1 MKKKLSVFLVT
12 AMALTACFALTACDF
27 NKKAEAET
35 FVSIDINP
43 SIEFTLDK
51 NNKVLSVYGANED
64 GQVLLYGEEGIVGAD
79 IEVATAKVLELAKEL
94 GYVNENNTVVQTT
107 VSSDR
112 NGKDEA
118 VYNKINAQVE
128 ASAEKLSLSLKC
140 STETSYSLNRR
151 LEQLKAQYPDSAA
164 IQGLT
169 PSKLKL
175 VISAAENGEITIEA
189 AAEMNNAELIK
200 AISVSH
206 DKAEA
211 FATEAY
217 KQAKA
222 VASSAYDQAVGMAV
236 DGVYTAFYAKSVLQL
251 RHLDSCYLGAMYQSY
266 KMGSRALHAVA
277 DGLVFVEKVNEYTI
291 ENEEQITAVL
301 QAFGSDVT
309 ADDLKNSDGNIT
321 LNSIYAY
328 ADKTFKNSQAAADL
342 EEIKTKLNAALDTID
357 AELQAKIAEAAE
369 KYAPQIESI
378 TEGIDKIVNAL
389 PDSVKEIADTV
400 FADLTDMC
408 NNIAAIMQDG
418 KITSDEVRAIAKQ
431 MEVKA
436 GDTLAK
442 IEQDLDEDELAEIE
456 STKQELLK
464 KTASAKKQM
473 EEALTKAEA
482 DAKAKLE
489 EIKAN
494 RTNK

>member
-1 MKKKLSVFLVT
+1 M
-12 AMALTACFALTACDF
+12 
-27 NKKAEAET
+27 
-35 FVSIDINP
+35 
-43 SIEFTLDK
+43 
-51 NNKVLSVYGANED
+51 
-64 GQVLLYGEEGIVGAD
+64 
-79 IEVATAKVLELAKEL
+79 
-94 GYVNENNTVVQTT
+94 
-107 VSSDR
+107 
-112 NGKDEA
+112 
-118 VYNKINAQVE
+118 
-128 ASAEKLSLSLKC
+128 LSLS
-140 STETSYSLNRR
+140 R
-151 LEQLKAQYPDSAA
+151 QYPF
-164 IQGLT
+164 LT
-169 PSKLKL
+169 KKPKR
-175 VISAAENGEITIEA
+175 
-189 AAEMNNAELIK
+189 
-200 AISVSH
+200 
-206 DKAEA
+206 

-217 KQAKA
+217 KKAKS

-266 KMGSRALHAVA
+266 KMGARALNAVA
-277 DGLVFVEKVNEYTI
+277 DGLVFVEKANEYTI
-291 ENEEQITAVL
+291 ENEEQINAVL

-357 AELQAKIAEAAE
+357 DELQARIAEAAE

-378 TEGIDKIVNAL
+378 SEGIDKIVNAL
-389 PDSVKEIADTV
+389 PDSVKVAETV

-408 NNIAAIMQDG
+408 NNIAAILQDG

-431 MEVKA
+431 MEAKA

-442 IEQDLDEDELAEIE
+442 IEQDLDENELAEIE
-456 STKQELLK
+456 STKQDLLE

-473 EEALTKAEA
+473 EEILTKAEA

>member
-1 MKKKLSVFLVT
+1 
-12 AMALTACFALTACDF
+12 
-27 NKKAEAET
+27 
-35 FVSIDINP
+35 
-43 SIEFTLDK
+43 
-51 NNKVLSVYGANED
+51 
-64 GQVLLYGEEGIVGAD
+64 
-79 IEVATAKVLELAKEL
+79 
-94 GYVNENNTVVQTT
+94 
-107 VSSDR
+107 
-112 NGKDEA
+112 
-118 VYNKINAQVE
+118 
-128 ASAEKLSLSLKC
+128 
-140 STETSYSLNRR
+140 
-151 LEQLKAQYPDSAA
+151 
-164 IQGLT
+164 
-169 PSKLKL
+169 
-175 VISAAENGEITIEA
+175 
-189 AAEMNNAELIK
+189 
-200 AISVSH
+200 
-206 DKAEA
+206 
-211 FATEAY
+211 
-217 KQAKA
+217 
-222 VASSAYDQAVGMAV
+222 MAV

-389 PDSVKEIADTV
+389 PDSVKEIAETV

-456 STKQELLK
+456 STKQELLE